1 MGIRNIKSGIQW
13 QHGCDIMNIALIKPL
28 WATSNNIGVELTQN
42 EIFALCGDM
51 ESYLISKGIIC
62 KGVQVQ

>member
-1 MGIRNIKSGIQW
+1 
-13 QHGCDIMNIALIKPL
+13 MNIALIKPL